1 MCYRPFISESVPDIP
16 TPAGVV
22 AKTETPR
29 RVLFELSLQNQ
40 RPVIGGRGTSAEA
53 IIELGEGVNAAGAI
67 EGDKPMAD
75 EAIIAA
81 APDMVV
87 MMRRDGT
94 ASEENHGTQRS

>member
-1 MCYRPFISESVPDIP
+1 
-16 TPAGVV
+16 
-22 AKTETPR
+22 
-29 RVLFELSLQNQ
+29 
-40 RPVIGGRGTSAEA
+40 
-53 IIELGEGVNAAGAI
+53 
-67 EGDKPMAD
+67 MAD

>member
-1 MCYRPFISESVPDIP
+1 ML
-16 TPAGVV
+16 T
-22 AKTETPR
+22 
-29 RVLFELSLQNQ
+29 LFELSLQNQ

-53 IIELGEGVNAAGAI
+53 IIELGGGVNAAGAI